1 MSYTYDVIN
10 LNFNGGIQKSFMQL
24 FLDLNDSI
32 SIFEQYPA
40 LLHENGC
47 GPFNGI
53 HRTLSEGQEI
63 ARKSKF

>member
-32 SIFEQYPA
+32 SIFEQYSA
-40 LLHENGC
+40 LLHKNGS
-47 GPFNGI
+47 GPFHGM
-53 HRTLSEGQEI
+53 HRTLSESQEI
-63 ARKSKF
+63 ARK